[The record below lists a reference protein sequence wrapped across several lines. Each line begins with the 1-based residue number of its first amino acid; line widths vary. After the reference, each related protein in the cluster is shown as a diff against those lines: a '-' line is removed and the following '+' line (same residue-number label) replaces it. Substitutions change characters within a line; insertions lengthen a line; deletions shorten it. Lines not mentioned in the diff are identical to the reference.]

1 MQCLVNRCL
10 IVDKG
15 ETLILFDALQVLS
28 KSSKYSVSTLRTEC
42 IVGEFETLKDYLY
55 IPTEIHDDLQKSL
68 DLALLKSNPKSII
81 CLCGSSGD
89 GKSEI
94 LTKLYGDYSDRVDFH
109 LDATH
114 SDSQHK
120 SAIECLNEKFDNFK
134 ESSKPFVIGI
144 NIGMLQKFIK
154 QGDNRH
160 SDIKNSFSTYFDNRH
175 SKGYVNGAVTFF
187 DFECYPRLSFSK
199 GKITSGFISDF
210 LKKLTN
216 KSPRNPFY
224 GSYLLDS
231 KLGGYVSKNFDVL
244 SLQSFQNKLIELF
257 GLARLIDEQF
267 LIPRIFVD
275 FIFQILTRE
284 NKDGI
289 VGNVFSEIDNEFSS
303 CFRKLDPINIRN
315 NELDNFYLE
324 YTSNTL
330 SKDIIQDIDNF
341 NQLTG
346 RELTPEGL
354 IRCSFLLRELGLSF
368 PSPNCFESE
377 IITKSLNYYLKL
389 INVYE
394 KPEINSADEDDCL
407 NIIEGVII
415 KAAIAYANRMLSI
428 NVDGHIV
435 SRKLKDKFVCNKLN
449 VQADLDW
456 IEMHELKSTDT
467 LPIPLIINN
476 QPLLII
482 NIDLNTLIQAVK
494 ISDGYRPNRQ
504 NIENTAK
511 FDEII
516 RILVES
522 TLETESMK
530 VVNKDKVLHINK
542 NRNRYTLE
550 ILK

>member
-1 MQCLVNRCL
+1 MN
-10 IVDKG
+10 
-15 ETLILFDALQVLS
+15 LFDALKVLS
-28 KSSKYSVSTLRTEC
+28 KSSKYSVSTLRTES
-42 IVGEFETLKDYLY
+42 IVGEYETLKDYLY
-55 IPTEIHDDLQKSL
+55 IPSEIHDDLKKAL
-68 DLALLKSNPKSII
+68 DLALLRPDSKSIL

-94 LTKLYGDYSDRVDFH
+94 LTKLYVDYSDRVDFH

-120 SAIECLNEKFDNFK
+120 SAIECLNEKFDNTK
-134 ESSKPFVIGI
+134 NSTKPFVIGI

-154 QGDNRH
+154 QGDDRH
-160 SDIKNSFSTYFDNRH
+160 SDIKESFENYFSNRH
-175 SKGYVNGAVTFF
+175 SKGYITGDVTFF
-187 DFECYPRLSFSK
+187 DFECYPRLSFSN
-199 GKITSGFISDF
+199 GKITSGFISSF
-210 LKKLTN
+210 LGKLTD
-216 KSPRNPFY
+216 KSPLNPFY
-224 GSYLLDS
+224 ESYRLDS
-231 KLGGYVSKNFDVL
+231 KLGGHVSKNFDVL

-284 NKDGI
+284 NRDGI

-303 CFRKLDPINIRN
+303 CFRKLDPINIRD

-324 YTSNTL
+324 YNANTL
-330 SKDIIQDIDNF
+330 PKDIMQDVDKF

-346 RELTPEGL
+346 IELTPEGL

-368 PSPNCFESE
+368 PSQNCFENE
-377 IITKSLNYYLKL
+377 IINKSLNYYLKL
-389 INVYE
+389 INIYE
-394 KPEINSADEDDCL
+394 KSKINSSEEDDCL
-407 NIIEGVII
+407 NIIEGVLI
-415 KAAIAYANRMLSI
+415 KAAIAYANRMLST

-435 SRKLKDKFVCNKLN
+435 SRKLKENFVCNKLS

-456 IEMHELKSTDT
+456 IEKHELISADT
-467 LPIPLIINN
+467 LQIPLIINN
-476 QPLLII
+476 EPMLII
-482 NIDLNTLIQAVK
+482 NIDINTLIQAVK

-504 NIENTAK
+504 NIETTAK

-516 RILVES
+516 RMLVEN
-522 TLETESMK
+522 TLKTESMK
-530 VVNKDKVLHINK
+530 IVNKDKILSINK

-550 ILK
+550 V